1 MSEILIKFWHF
12 IFNISCIWIQ
22 YSSVLLFDADVVGHL
37 GVLCMLQE
45 YKNSVRT
52 YPFSR
57 GYKLILLAQFAII
70 MLFLKSDR
78 SDDKPGN
85 N

>member
-1 MSEILIKFWHF
+1 MQKCLRFWSNF
-12 IFNISCIWIQ
+12 DTL
-22 YSSVLLFDADVVGHL
+22 YSTSAAYV
-37 GVLCMLQE
+37 LQE

-85 N
+85 NKWTECMRWILNVA

>member
-1 MSEILIKFWHF
+1 M
-12 IFNISCIWIQ
+12 NT
-22 YSSVLLFDADVVGHL
+22 VLQCADVVGHL
-37 GVLCMLQE
+37 GVLCMLQD

-85 N
+85 NKWTECMRWILNVA